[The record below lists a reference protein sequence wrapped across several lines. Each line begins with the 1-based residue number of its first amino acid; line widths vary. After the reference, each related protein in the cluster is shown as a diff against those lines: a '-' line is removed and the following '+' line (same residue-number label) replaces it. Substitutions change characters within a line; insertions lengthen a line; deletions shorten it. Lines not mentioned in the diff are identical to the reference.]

1 MNATRLCK
9 LRKDYP
15 TGIGNGAMVLTKRLH
30 FFIFQLPKA
39 EERPLHTLQTAE
51 GLSFWSLDRRIYNCK
66 LQNEKK
72 IYNPSVNFHRRHLN
86 WLPNR

>member
-1 MNATRLCK
+1 MPYGKIRYQLPMAEYTFSDCHLSFSLVKAAMNATRLCK

-51 GLSFWSLDRRIYNCK
+51 GLSF
-66 LQNEKK
+66 
-72 IYNPSVNFHRRHLN
+72 
-86 WLPNR
+86 